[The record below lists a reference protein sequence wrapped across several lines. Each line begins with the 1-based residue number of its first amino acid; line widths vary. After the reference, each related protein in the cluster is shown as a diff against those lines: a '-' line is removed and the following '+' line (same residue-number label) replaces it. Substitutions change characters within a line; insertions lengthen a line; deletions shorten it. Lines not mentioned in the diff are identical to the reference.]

1 MKITE
6 IKDKTMKFT
15 IDQFRKIYP
24 DDNACLDKIFSLRY
38 GNFKKCP
45 ECEKETNFYRVKNRR
60 CYECQWCGYQLYPTK
75 NTIFEKTTTPLH
87 LWFYAIYLM
96 TATRSGVSAKE
107 IERQLGVTYK
117 CAWRIAHQIRELM
130 GKEGSVKLSG
140 WVEIDD
146 TYIGGK
152 AKGKRGRGAEKKTAV
167 LGMIE
172 REGDVKGAVIP
183 NMKKK
188 TVVPIIKDNVLIG
201 AMINTDEFL
210 SYRSLRKEGYFH
222 LFVKHGLKEYV
233 KDNIH
238 VQSIEGFWSWL
249 KRGIRGTHVW
259 VSRKYLQNYVNEF
272 AFRYNQRNSE
282 GHIFFTLLDNLKK
295 PCELVC

>member
-1 MKITE
+1 MKNTK
-6 IKDKTMKFT
+6 IKEKTMKFT
-15 IDQFRKIYP
+15 IDQFRKMYP

-38 GNFKKCP
+38 GDLKICPKCKK
-45 ECEKETNFYRVKNRR
+45 KTKFYRVKKRT
-60 CYECQWCGYQLYPTK
+60 CYECQWCGHQLYPTK

-117 CAWRIAHQIRELM
+117 CAWRITHQIRELM
-130 GKEGSVKLSG
+130 GKEGSIKLSG

-167 LGMIE
+167 LGMVE
-172 REGDVKGAVIP
+172 REGDVKGTVVP

-188 TVVPIIKDNVLIG
+188 TVVPIIKDNVLVG

-210 SYRSLRKEGYFH
+210 SYRSLKKEGYFH
-222 LFVKHGLKEYV
+222 SFVKHGLKEYV
-233 KDNIH
+233 KGNIH
-238 VQSIEGFWSWL
+238 VQAIEGFWSWL
-249 KRGIRGTHVW
+249 KRGIKGTHVW

-272 AFRYNQRNSE
+272 AFRYNQRHN
-282 GHIFFTLLDNLKK
+282 GNHMFFTLLDYVAK
-295 PCELVC
+295 PSQ